1 MSRLRDRKVYLYVLA
16 ISCLAIGSGL
26 SFSIFTNYFKE
37 VFEVGADARGILELP
52 REAPGMLMVLIFAIV
67 AFLNDIRIVIFALF
81 LMLASIL
88 FLGVFT
94 PTYNLMIFLLF
105 IGSLGQH
112 LTFAAT
118 APLDLSLSRKENVGR
133 DVGFFRGVFTG
144 STMIGA
150 LIVIVGFRTEL
161 FSFETNIILPFLVA
175 AVLFA
180 VAIIL
185 FSALGRVHTYQA
197 KRRAAGLVFRKEY
210 KLYYLLVILHG
221 VQKQILIVF
230 GPWVLVELLNS
241 GADAIAFIA
250 LISGFIGIFFI
261 QFMGHLIDKL
271 GVKKALYIDA
281 LSFVFVYLTYGFLV
295 YGIVSG
301 ALPKSALVIA
311 LAYTIVIIDRMSGQ
325 MGVVRTVYLKQI
337 LVEKKDLQSTISLG
351 MSLDHVVSIASAIA
365 AGLIWVNIGP
375 HFVFFIAA
383 GFSLLNIL
391 VAYLV
396 KDKQL
401 PVNPVSQKPMSV

>member
-1 MSRLRDRKVYLYVLA
+1 MSRLKDRKVYLYVVALV
-16 ISCLAIGSGL
+16 CLAIGSGL

-52 REAPGMLMVLIFAIV
+52 REAPGMLMVVIFAIV
-67 AFLNDIRIVIFALF
+67 AFMNDIRIMIFALF
-81 LMLASIL
+81 LMLGSI
-88 FLGVFT
+88 FYLGVFT
-94 PTYNLMIFLLF
+94 PTYSVMIVLLF

-118 APLDLSLSRKENVGR
+118 APIDLSLSRQDNVGR

-150 LIVIVGFRTEL
+150 LIVIIGFRTNL
-161 FSFETNIILPFLVA
+161 FSFETDLIMPFLVA
-175 AVLFA
+175 V
-180 VAIIL
+180 IL
-185 FSALGRVHTYQA
+185 FGVSIFMFTALSKKHKYAA
-197 KRRAAGLVFRKEY
+197 KRKATGLVVRKEY
-210 KLYYLLVILHG
+210 KLYYLLVTLHG
-221 VQKQILIVF
+221 VQKQILVVY

-250 LISGFIGIFFI
+250 LVSGFIGIFFI
-261 QFMGHLIDKL
+261 QFMGYLIDKL
-271 GVKKALYIDA
+271 GIKKALYIDA
-281 LSFVFVYLTYGFLV
+281 FSFVFVYLTYGFLV

-301 ALPKSALVIA
+301 ALPKSALVIF

-325 MGVVRTVYLKQI
+325 MGVVRTVYLKKI
-337 LVEKKDLQSTISLG
+337 LVEEKDLQSTISLG
-351 MSLDHVVSIASAIA
+351 MSLDHVISISSAIA
-365 AGLIWVNIGP
+365 AGFIWVNVGP

-383 GFSLLNIL
+383 GFSLLNII

-396 KDKQL
+396 KEKKVVLSPAQ
-401 PVNPVSQKPMSV
+401 